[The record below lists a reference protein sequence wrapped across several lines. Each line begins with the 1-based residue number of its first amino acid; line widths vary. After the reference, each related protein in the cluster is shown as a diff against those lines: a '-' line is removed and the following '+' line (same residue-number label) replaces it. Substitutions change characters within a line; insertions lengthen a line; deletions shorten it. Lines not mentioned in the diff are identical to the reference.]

1 MRAVAWPSQW
11 HAVQRHRGARPGLGH
26 EAAPCHRDRHV
37 ADHGGRG
44 PDDRGSCCGGVGR
57 DHDDLDHDRLQL
69 HFLPAQPV
77 LRPLQPPEALE
88 GECSK
93 GLEPRSC
100 STNLSHECFR
110 HEAVELG
117 IAGVLHGGKFVVRF
131 GGDPAQLC
139 ESHEGLQSL
148 SSWLPTCK
156 LVLGESAAESATFR
170 SGSLPLQAPVLCR
183 MLSSSGASDTALA
196 LRQLRRTAKLPA
208 PSFAMVFSRFART
221 GEILSSQL
229 PNDPLHDL
237 GKAWRK
243 MWRRGL
249 GESLPTSVSRYRG
262 SLGRV
267 GCVWGNFKIQN
278 MLSREFVVSHC
289 STTVAILLSKP
300 PQYTPT
306 APTPGAL
313 KPWAA
318 ARRDAAH
325 PKCRPLW
332 GCAQHH

>member
-37 ADHGGRG
+37 PDHGGRG
-44 PDDRGSCCGGVGR
+44 PDDRGACRGGVGR

-110 HEAVELG
+110 HEAVEPG

-196 LRQLRRTAKLPA
+196 LRRLRRTAKLPA
-208 PSFAMVFSRFART
+208 PSFAMVFKLLLLWSGVKFARA
-221 GEILSSQL
+221 GG
-229 PNDPLHDL
+229 DL
-237 GKAWRK
+237 FPTK
-243 MWRRGL
+243 MWRHGL
-249 GESLPTSVSRYRG
+249 GEVVWALQERIFSKKPSARASGRLEGSQQTPKVVQEERAASAPTSAESG
-262 SLGRV
+262 GLGWERFDIGEV
-267 GCVWGNFKIQN
+267 
-278 MLSREFVVSHC
+278 
-289 STTVAILLSKP
+289 
-300 PQYTPT
+300 
-306 APTPGAL
+306 
-313 KPWAA
+313 
-318 ARRDAAH
+318 
-325 PKCRPLW
+325 
-332 GCAQHH
+332 